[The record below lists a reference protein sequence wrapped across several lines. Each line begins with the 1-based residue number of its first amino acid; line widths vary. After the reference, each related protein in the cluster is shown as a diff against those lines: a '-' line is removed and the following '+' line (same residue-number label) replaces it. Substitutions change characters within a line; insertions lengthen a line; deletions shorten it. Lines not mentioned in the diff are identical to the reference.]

1 MTGEAGSANQD
12 FKSCFARTLDVNGT
26 DRVSWLEQVK
36 NIFLMLKTNK
46 D

>member
-26 DRVSWLEQVK
+26 DRVSWLEQVAK
-36 NIFLMLKTNK
+36 HFS
-46 D
+46 DA